1 MGSSDRIMGLSKYI
15 VSLPGSTFSVASMV
29 FLSFVLGA
37 SVSILEPSTEYSVL
51 YNIIYGGAAGF
62 LIFGFSSIMSG
73 AVTQQ
78 MINALEGRHMK
89 LKQSMFL
96 SLISM
101 LFVSFIYFIGS
112 LISSVTIYKLVID
125 ALIYGC
131 VIIFAIRLLVIWGTS
146 NISFFKSL
154 PAAATQPTLIL
165 SMVVLIVFLTSIT
178 TNIGDF
184 SIIAVLIKIII
195 ASLIFVVAIY
205 SFVVI
210 IESPMKRN
218 LGVGGLELLSLF
230 LAHVTEG
237 SNSLEGLFEDM
248 GESIETIIG
257 IMAFKG
263 KNGLKAI
270 FLSPSVHPGP
280 IGNIGGGNMP
290 TQLANKFEPFTM
302 VSHGPSTH
310 DFNPVST
317 KEISKIEKVVRDS
330 LESMEY
336 SNKASKFTRVQSG
349 NAKIGVQ
356 YFDNNLVLLATMA
369 PEGFDDMDFGIGLAL
384 INLAKAKTGVD
395 NVILVE
401 CHNAFKGEGGR
412 ILPGNKEAFELMDA
426 LEKLQLPEKQSN
438 FKVGCAYNPMD
449 DVSKDDGVGESGVK
463 VMVLEVD
470 NQKTGYILLDSN
482 NMVIGFREIILKH
495 LKELGL
501 DEAEIFTSD
510 THFVNALSGGHNP
523 VGTKKQD
530 VILEHIIKCTE
541 NAMKDL
547 EDVTVA
553 CDVCRIK
560 DLKTLGPTHAT
571 ELVTTISSIVA
582 VSKIFAPLIF
592 VIALLFAFIWIF
604 YWALKLTGPIHL

>member
-1 MGSSDRIMGLSKYI
+1 MASSDRIMGLSKYI
-15 VSLPGSTFSVASMV
+15 VTLPGSTFSVASMV

-37 SVSILEPSTEYSVL
+37 IVSALEPSTNYSLL
-51 YNIIYGGAAGF
+51 YSIIYGGAAGF
-62 LIFGFSSIMSG
+62 LIFGLTSIMSG
-73 AVTQQ
+73 AVTQP

-89 LKQSMFL
+89 MKQSMFL
-96 SLISM
+96 SLLSM
-101 LFVSFIYFIGS
+101 LIVGFVYFIGS
-112 LISSVTIYKLVID
+112 LISSFTIYSYTID
-125 ALIYGC
+125 ALVYGC
-131 VIIFAIRLLVIWGTS
+131 VIIFAIRILVLWGTS
-146 NISFFKSL
+146 NINFFKSL
-154 PAAATQPTLIL
+154 PAAATQPALIL
-165 SMVVLIVFLTSIT
+165 SMVIVIVSLTSIT
-178 TNIGDF
+178 TNIGYF
-184 SIIAVLIKIII
+184 SILALLIKIVI
-195 ASLIFVVAIY
+195 ASLILVVAIY

-248 GESIETIIG
+248 GEPIDTIIG
-257 IMAFKG
+257 VMAFKN

-310 DFNPVST
+310 DFNPVSA
-317 KEISKIEKVVRDS
+317 KEISKIEKVVKDT
-330 LESMEY
+330 LESLEY
-336 SNKASKFTRVQSG
+336 SNKAGKFSRVQSG
-349 NAKIGVQ
+349 NAKIGAQ

-369 PEGFDDMDFGIGLAL
+369 PEGFDDMDFGVGLAL
-384 INLAKAKTGVD
+384 INLAKAKTGAE

-401 CHNAFKGEGGR
+401 CHNAFKGDGGR
-412 ILPGNKEAFELMDA
+412 ILPGNKEVFELMDA
-426 LEKLQLPEKQSN
+426 VEKLQSPEEQN
-438 FKVGCAYNPMD
+438 NIKVGCAYDPMD
-449 DVSKDDGVGESGVK
+449 DVSKDEGVGESGVK

-482 NMVIGFREIILKH
+482 NMIIGFRERILKH
-495 LKELGL
+495 LKDIGL
-501 DEAEIFTSD
+501 DEAEILTSD

-530 VILEHIIKCTE
+530 VILEHIIKSTE
-541 NAMKDL
+541 DAMKDL

-553 CDVCRIK
+553 CDVSRIK

-592 VIALLFAFIWIF
+592 IIAFLSAFIWIF
-604 YWALKLTGPIHL
+604 YWAL

>member
-1 MGSSDRIMGLSKYI
+1 MASSDRIMGLSKYI
-15 VSLPGSTFSVASMV
+15 VTLPGSTFSVASMV
-29 FLSFVLGA
+29 FLSFILGA
-37 SVSILEPSTEYSVL
+37 IVSALEPSPNYSLL
-51 YNIIYGGAAGF
+51 YSIIYGGAAGF
-62 LIFGFSSIMSG
+62 LIFGLTSIMSG
-73 AVTQQ
+73 AVTQP
-78 MINALEGRHMK
+78 MINTLEGRHMK
-89 LKQSMFL
+89 MKQSMFL
-96 SLISM
+96 SLLSM
-101 LFVSFIYFIGS
+101 LIVGFVYFIGS
-112 LISSVTIYKLVID
+112 LISSFTIYSYTID
-125 ALIYGC
+125 ALVYGC
-131 VIIFAIRLLVIWGTS
+131 VIIFAIRILVLWGTS
-146 NISFFKSL
+146 NINFFKSL
-154 PAAATQPTLIL
+154 PAAATQPALIL
-165 SMVVLIVFLTSIT
+165 SMVIVIVSLTSIT
-178 TNIGDF
+178 TNIGYF
-184 SIIAVLIKIII
+184 SILALLIKIVI
-195 ASLIFVVAIY
+195 ASLILVVAIY

-248 GESIETIIG
+248 GEPIDTIIG
-257 IMAFKG
+257 VMAFKN

-310 DFNPVST
+310 DFNPVSA
-317 KEISKIEKVVRDS
+317 KEISKIEKVVKDT
-330 LESMEY
+330 LESLEY
-336 SNKASKFTRVQSG
+336 SNKAGKFSRVQSG
-349 NAKIGVQ
+349 NAKIGAQ

-369 PEGFDDMDFGIGLAL
+369 PEGFDDMDFGVGLAL
-384 INLAKAKTGVD
+384 INLAKAKTGAE

-401 CHNAFKGEGGR
+401 CHNAFKGDGGR
-412 ILPGNKEAFELMDA
+412 ILPGNKEVFELMDA
-426 LEKLQLPEKQSN
+426 VEKLQSPEKQN
-438 FKVGCAYNPMD
+438 NIKVGCAYDPMD
-449 DVSKDDGVGESGVK
+449 DVSKDEGVGESGVK

-482 NMVIGFREIILKH
+482 NMIIGFRERILKH
-495 LKELGL
+495 LKDIGL
-501 DEAEIFTSD
+501 DEAEILTSD

-530 VILEHIIKCTE
+530 VILEHIIKSTE
-541 NAMKDL
+541 DAMKDL

-553 CDVCRIK
+553 CDVSRIK

-592 VIALLFAFIWIF
+592 IIAFLSAFIWIF
-604 YWALKLTGPIHL
+604 YWAL

>member
-1 MGSSDRIMGLSKYI
+1 MASSDRIMGLSKYI
-15 VSLPGSTFSVASMV
+15 VTLPGSTFSVASMV

-37 SVSILEPSTEYSVL
+37 VVSALEPSTNYSLL
-51 YNIIYGGAAGF
+51 YSIIYGGAAGF
-62 LIFGFSSIMSG
+62 LIFGLTSIMSG
-73 AVTQQ
+73 AVTQP
-78 MINALEGRHMK
+78 MINTLEGRHMK
-89 LKQSMFL
+89 MKQSMFL
-96 SLISM
+96 SLLSM
-101 LFVSFIYFIGS
+101 LIVGFVYFIGS
-112 LISSVTIYKLVID
+112 LISSFTIYSYTID
-125 ALIYGC
+125 ALVYGC
-131 VIIFAIRLLVIWGTS
+131 VIIFAIRILVLWGTS
-146 NISFFKSL
+146 NINFFKSL
-154 PAAATQPTLIL
+154 PAAATQPALIL
-165 SMVVLIVFLTSIT
+165 SMVIVIVSLTSIT
-178 TNIGDF
+178 TNIGYF
-184 SIIAVLIKIII
+184 SIVALLIKIVI
-195 ASLIFVVAIY
+195 ASLILVVAIY

-248 GESIETIIG
+248 GEPIDTIIG
-257 IMAFKG
+257 VMAFKN

-310 DFNPVST
+310 DFNPVSA
-317 KEISKIEKVVRDS
+317 KEISKIEKVVKDT
-330 LESMEY
+330 LESLEY
-336 SNKASKFTRVQSG
+336 SNKAGKFSRVQSG
-349 NAKIGVQ
+349 NAKIGAQ

-369 PEGFDDMDFGIGLAL
+369 PEGFDDMDFGVGLAL
-384 INLAKAKTGVD
+384 INLAKAKTGAE

-401 CHNAFKGEGGR
+401 CHNAFKGDGGR
-412 ILPGNKEAFELMDA
+412 ILPGNKEVFELMDA
-426 LEKLQLPEKQSN
+426 VEKLQSPEEEN
-438 FKVGCAYNPMD
+438 NIKVGCAYDPMD
-449 DVSKDDGVGESGVK
+449 DVSKDEGVGESGVK

-482 NMVIGFREIILKH
+482 NMIIGFRERILKH
-495 LKELGL
+495 LKDIGL
-501 DEAEIFTSD
+501 DEAEILTSD

-530 VILEHIIKCTE
+530 VILEHIIKSTE
-541 NAMKDL
+541 DAMKDL

-553 CDVCRIK
+553 CDVSRIK

-592 VIALLFAFIWIF
+592 IIAFLSAFIWIF
-604 YWALKLTGPIHL
+604 YWAL

>member
-1 MGSSDRIMGLSKYI
+1 MPEEDRIMGLSKYI
-15 VSLPGSTFSVASMV
+15 VSLPGTTFSIACMI
-29 FLSFVLGA
+29 FLSFVLGCV
-37 SVSILEPSTEYSVL
+37 VSALEPSANYSLL
-51 YNIIYGGAAGF
+51 YSIVYGGAAGF
-62 LIFGFSSIMSG
+62 LIFGVTSIMSG
-73 AVTQQ
+73 AITQP

-89 LKQSMFL
+89 MKQSMFL
-96 SLISM
+96 SLVSM
-101 LFVSFIYFIGS
+101 LIVGFVYLIGS
-112 LISSVTIYKLVID
+112 LISKFTIYSYTID
-125 ALIYGC
+125 ALVYGC
-131 VIIFAIRLLVIWGTS
+131 VIIFAIRILVLWGTS
-146 NISFFKSL
+146 NINFFKSL
-154 PAAATQPTLIL
+154 PAAITQPALII
-165 SMVVLIVFLTSIT
+165 SMVIVIVSLTSIT
-178 TNIGDF
+178 TNIGYF
-184 SIIAVLIKIII
+184 SIVALLIKIFI

-237 SNSLEGLFEDM
+237 SNALEGLFEDM
-248 GESIETIIG
+248 GEPIDTIIG
-257 IMAFKG
+257 VTAFKG

-280 IGNIGGGNMP
+280 VGNIGGGNMP
-290 TQLANKFEPFTM
+290 TILANKFETFTM

-317 KEISKIEKVVRDS
+317 KEVVKIEQVVRNT
-330 LESMEY
+330 LKTMEY
-336 SNKASKFTRVQSG
+336 TNKGSKFFRVQSG
-349 NAKIGVQ
+349 DAKIGAQ

-369 PEGFDDMDFGIGLAL
+369 PVGFDDMDFGVGLAL
-384 INLAKAKTGVD
+384 INLAKARTNVD

-401 CHNAFKGEGGR
+401 CHNAFQGDGGR
-412 ILPGNKEAFELMDA
+412 ILPGNKEVFELMDA
-426 LEKLQLPEKQSN
+426 VELLKKSEDQSSL
-438 FKVGCAYNPMD
+438 KVGCANDPMD
-449 DVSKDDGVGESGVK
+449 EVSKEEGVGESGVK
-463 VMVLEVD
+463 AMIVEVD

-482 NMVIGFREIILKH
+482 NMVIGFRERIINH

-501 DEAEIFTSD
+501 DEAEIMTSD

-523 VGTKKQD
+523 VGSKSQD
-530 VILEHIIKCTE
+530 IILEKVIKCTE
-541 NAMKDL
+541 NAIKDL

-553 CDVCRIK
+553 CKVSKIE

-592 VIALLFAFIWIF
+592 IIAFLSAFIWIF
-604 YWALKLTGPIHL
+604 YWAL